1 MTEKLKRKMPVSTRS
16 ISKSERQQKYTG
28 ENIPHFKFYYLGNT
42 FCMAITAIDSDSSD
56 GSAQC
61 QSKTFWK
68 GFIILGVIKNICDS

>member
-42 FCMAITAIDSDSSD
+42 LHHRRNFSNGLITAKI
-56 GSAQC
+56 
-61 QSKTFWK
+61 
-68 GFIILGVIKNICDS
+68 